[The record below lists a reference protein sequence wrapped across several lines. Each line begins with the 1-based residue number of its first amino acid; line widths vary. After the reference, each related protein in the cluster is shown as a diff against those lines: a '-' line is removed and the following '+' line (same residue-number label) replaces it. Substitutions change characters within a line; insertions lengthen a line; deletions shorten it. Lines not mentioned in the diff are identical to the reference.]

1 MRLRWVLALVL
12 LFVTGC
18 SGLHT
23 GASPDFDWLRV
34 EKVSVQGP
42 WEKFQ
47 ELQKPTLEEVA
58 AMGYGVVPP
67 SSPEADAR
75 LELEVVEA
83 LDINEVGAVFSRPRS
98 LHVRI
103 YDADSGAPVALA
115 DYYLSSTQSAV
126 NGVQELFAG
135 VREERSRS
143 KGENKSTAEAPENA
157 FPASEPPAQAE
168 VPEKNSAPAS
178 TLLKEQPSQAI
189 SETVEQAE
197 EEVPQAAL
205 ETSQETATEIVREAA
220 PPATQAQEAETLEW
234 EPAERKKRSPWVPR
248 LESWGFEDWGKPRE
262 GDGLEE
268 MMK

>member
-1 MRLRWVLALVL
+1 MRPRWILAFML
-12 LFVTGC
+12 LFVAGC

-23 GASPDFDWLRV
+23 GASPAFDWSRV
-34 EKVSVQGP
+34 EKISVQGP
-42 WEKFQ
+42 WEKYR
-47 ELQKPTLEEVA
+47 ELQTPTLQEVA

-83 LDINEVGAVFSRPRS
+83 LDINEVGAVFSRPKS

-126 NGVQELFAG
+126 DGVQELFAG
-135 VREERSRS
+135 VRKERVSS
-143 KGENKSTAEAPENA
+143 KGGNKSTAAAPENA
-157 FPASEPPAQAE
+157 PPANEPPAQAE
-168 VPEKNSAPAS
+168 VPEKSSAPAS
-178 TLLKEQPSQAI
+178 ALPQKQPAQAA
-189 SETVEQAE
+189 SGTVKKAE
-197 EEVPQAAL
+197 EEVPQAAQ
-205 ETSQETATEIVREAA
+205 EKSQETATEAVKGAP
-220 PPATQAQEAETLEW
+220 PPATQEQETETSEW
-234 EPAERKKRSPWVPR
+234 NPDETKKRSPWIPR